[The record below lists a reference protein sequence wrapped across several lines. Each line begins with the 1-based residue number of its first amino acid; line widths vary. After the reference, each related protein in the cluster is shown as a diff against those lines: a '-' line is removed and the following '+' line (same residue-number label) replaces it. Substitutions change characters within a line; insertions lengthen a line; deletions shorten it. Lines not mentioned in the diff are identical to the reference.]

1 MNKLKLSWIIAI
13 VLILINLFYLIFSMY
28 HSHSSH
34 EKCDIHQPH
43 DHSLC
48 IMHQKLDLNPDQI
61 IKYDSIKNEYRI
73 NTEKDVNNLRI
84 LRDDLMEILHKE
96 KIDSLEMNTTIEQIH
111 NYNKLIFNKLV
122 DQYLSIKEILNI
134 EQQNK
139 LCAVYC
145 DIFECNHP
153 EKCQISHKDEI
164 TPCSK

>member
-34 EKCDIHQPH
+34 ENCDINQPH

-73 NTEKDVNNLRI
+73 NTKNDVDSLRI
-84 LRDDLMEILHKE
+84 LRDDLMVILHKK
-96 KIDSLEMNTTIEQIH
+96 KIDTLEMNSTIVLIH
-111 NYNKLIFNKLV
+111 KYNELIFNKLV
-122 DQYLSIKEILNI
+122 DQYLSIKEILNTD
-134 EQQNK
+134 QQNK

-153 EKCQISHKDEI
+153 EKCKISHKEEKN
-164 TPCSK
+164 PCKN